1 MIEVVMLAALGF
13 LGATVIWLIT
23 LPAISRRA
31 DRLARRRAEL
41 SFPLSV
47 DEIAAE
53 RDHLRATFAVR
64 ERELE
69 RKAER
74 SQAER
79 ASALAAAG
87 ARDMAIAELKTTL
100 AVREVMIADRD
111 AGLATLDADL
121 EATRAALASE
131 STQHVAT
138 QRDLATRGHLLLE
151 RDREVAALMVE
162 RSDLRA
168 TLAARI
174 QDLDEATACGERL
187 DAELASKQAALEAL
201 ETAHA
206 ALNLEK
212 DRLRL
217 ALAQGEMLAMN
228 DAARIAE
235 LDAMVT
241 ELTAALSGEQ
251 GGHAATRAAFERRGS
266 ELAALVAERNSLRVR
281 LKASEDAA
289 ARLDQMLN
297 DTRQA
302 RSTAEQSGAAAR
314 QEAEA
319 IGSRLREVTADKARL
334 EAEAASARR
343 ERDLRIE
350 ALRGDLDAEQS
361 EAGKVRAQRA
371 ALADELGALRRETE
385 RAAQRMDAENARL
398 RAEISHVAEQ
408 FLKLR
413 SGSALRLAPEHDGVG
428 AARSLDAASAPQDHA
443 QPRQKVAFSKPLS
456 LPPVPDA
463 AVE

>member
-1 MIEVVMLAALGF
+1 MGPGGEGRVQYSVLSQTLTKGKELASDIMARPETFGKLNF
-13 LGATVIWLIT
+13 INTQLHKAIKH
-23 LPAISRRA
+23 PAFRKIFERYHSAAGTQARA
-31 DRLARRRAEL
+31 AARAAEL
-41 SFPLSV
+41 APNILPDYAGGFTQTV
-47 DEIAAE
+47 N
-53 RDHLRATFAVR
+53 
-64 ERELE
+64 ELLHKGE
-69 RKAER
+69 F
-74 SQAER
+74 
-79 ASALAAAG
+79 
-87 ARDMAIAELKTTL
+87 T
-100 AVREVMIADRD
+100 AD
-111 AGLATLDADL
+111 
-121 EATRAALASE
+121 
-131 STQHVAT
+131 
-138 QRDLATRGHLLLE
+138 
-151 RDREVAALMVE
+151 
-162 RSDLRA
+162 DLRA
-168 TLAARI
+168 VSRVMSMGTLAGK
-174 QDLDEATACGERL
+174 TASPFAGHRL
-187 DAELASKQAALEAL
+187 TEDELASLERGETIQLGGNDITMTAKQVKLYRQA
-201 ETAHA
+201 
-206 ALNLEK
+206 
-212 DRLRL
+212 
-217 ALAQGEMLAMN
+217 
-228 DAARIAE
+228 
-235 LDAMVT
+235 
-241 ELTAALSGEQ
+241 
-251 GGHAATRAAFERRGS
+251 RAA
-266 ELAALVAERNSLRVR
+266 
-281 LKASEDAA
+281 
-289 ARLDQMLN
+289 LDQMLN

-350 ALRGDLDAEQS
+350 ALRGDLDAEQA